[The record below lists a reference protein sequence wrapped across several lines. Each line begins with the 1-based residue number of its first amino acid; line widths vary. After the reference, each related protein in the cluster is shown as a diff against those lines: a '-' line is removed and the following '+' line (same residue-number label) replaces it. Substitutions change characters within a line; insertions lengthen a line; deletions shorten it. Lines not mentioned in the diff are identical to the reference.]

1 MILSSS
7 PLRLTGTFQLL
18 AANAI
23 LISAAVILGAA
34 VLFLIVRAAV
44 RGTIALRKKTIAAWQ
59 QSADELGISFA
70 IPSRFGSYLMEG
82 RVAGFQVKVHTYTQ
96 SSGQHSSTYTAFRVS
111 FPGSLDLGMKL
122 SRELAL
128 VSGIAKFFGAQD
140 ILSGDEV
147 FDTTFVIKGTEPD
160 DVIGFLTEDI
170 RRQLIELQQAQKGMG
185 IVVTDIDISVTQ
197 MGAARDGDAIITLVT
212 SLTHMAFVLAGHLAS
227 SEDLA

>member
-1 MILSSS
+1 MFPAAFHLLPASH
-7 PLRLTGTFQLL
+7 FQLL
-18 AANAI
+18 AEFPLMLYPVLILLGVVLCWLLNRLAI
-23 LISAAVILGAA
+23 ASH
-34 VLFLIVRAAV
+34 
-44 RGTIALRKKTIAAWQ
+44 KKTIAAWRQ
-59 QSADELGISFA
+59 AAEELGISFTGTQRLVK
-70 IPSRFGSYLMEG
+70 PSMEG
-82 RVAGFQVKVHTYTQ
+82 RVAGFQVKVHAYTQ
-96 SSGQHSSTYTAFRVS
+96 SSGQSSTTYTDFRVS
-111 FPGSLDLGMKL
+111 FPGSLDMGLKL

-128 VSGIAKFFGAQD
+128 VSGITKFFGAQD

-197 MGAARDGDAIITLVT
+197 MGVARDGDAIITLVT
-212 SLTHMAFVLAGHLAS
+212 SLTHMAFVLDGHLAS